1 MQEAGL
7 STSTANTWIT
17 GGPIGS
23 KTAVLVFKP
32 TALARHMPDDDD
44 ANASATTPPD
54 KCRFP
59 PVADAKPMFSIAA
72 GHKTGVAA
80 KKLALLDYDVHRK
93 RFVKANAADSLSSSS
108 ENSISSACDDP
119 TDLEADIV
127 QAEKSTAAA
136 KKMSIGGDRSASTKE
151 SGEQECAG
159 TSEEGTPDS
168 GGHGDASMEPTVDE
182 MPASLLNITYKF
194 TNTETKLLKRILA
207 SHGLKEAKENQNFS
221 LLWTGLH
228 MKPDILRA
236 LLPYQRVNHFP
247 RWDFGEFFY
256 YLLSLLFGK
265 WEFSIDF
272 GEKFAIKQANCWKF
286 KLSQIVRAHAKGS
299 AV

>member
-7 STSTANTWIT
+7 STSTVNTWIT

-44 ANASATTPPD
+44 AAAAATTPPD

-72 GHKTGVAA
+72 GHRTGVAA

-93 RFVKANAADSLSSSS
+93 RFVKPNAADSLSSSS

-127 QAEKSTAAA
+127 QAEKRSTADA
-136 KKMSIGGDRSASTKE
+136 KKMSIGDRSAGNKE
-151 SGEQECAG
+151 NVEQECAG
-159 TSEEGTPDS
+159 GSEEGTPDS
-168 GGHGDASMEPTVDE
+168 GGGGGHGDASMEPTVDE

-247 RWDFGEFFY
+247 RWGGFWRVFLIFD
-256 YLLSLLFGK
+256 
-265 WEFSIDF
+265 
-272 GEKFAIKQANCWKF
+272 
-286 KLSQIVRAHAKGS
+286 
-299 AV
+299 

>member
-1 MQEAGL
+1 MQDAGL
-7 STSTANTWIT
+7 SISSTWIT

-32 TALARHMPDDDD
+32 AALSRQISDDDD
-44 ANASATTPPD
+44 TDQVTTPME

-59 PVADAKPMFSIAA
+59 PVADAKPIFSIAA
-72 GHKTGVAA
+72 TTHKTSAA
-80 KKLALLDYDVHRK
+80 KKLALLDYDVNR
-93 RFVKANAADSLSSSS
+93 RRLVKLNTTDSLQSSSS

-119 TDLEADIV
+119 ADFEADIV
-127 QAEKSTAAA
+127 RAEKSTATHSEA
-136 KKMSIGGDRSASTKE
+136 KQLSSAVDHHSTNNKE
-151 SGEQECAG
+151 NVDQESSAG
-159 TSEEGTPDS
+159 TTEESTLDTV
-168 GGHGDASMEPTVDE
+168 HADALVEQSVNE

-228 MKPDILRA
+228 MKPDILRG

-247 RWDFGEFFY
+247 RWDF
-256 YLLSLLFGK
+256 
-265 WEFSIDF
+265 
-272 GEKFAIKQANCWKF
+272 
-286 KLSQIVRAHAKGS
+286 
-299 AV
+299 